1 MNLRELLK
9 PKRSFEFAKALYPQT
24 RRIFDDRIDW
34 RITGRWMVYSILV
47 GVIGAVGALIFAHL
61 VQFADEIFLVKLIGY
76 QMPMPGGEAGENHV
90 FDLAAALHPT
100 RRWLLFIVPA
110 IGGLIS
116 GWLVF
121 TFAPEAEGHGTDAVI
136 KAFHHDRGIIG
147 PRVPLVKALASAVTL
162 GTGAAPAEKVPLRRS
177 ELRSRHFLRSGSA

>member
-1 MNLRELLK
+1 
-9 PKRSFEFAKALYPQT
+9 
-24 RRIFDDRIDW
+24 
-34 RITGRWMVYSILV
+34 MVYSILV

-110 IGGLIS
+110 IGGLRRANARVDPLPRAAGRGRDRAVS
-116 GWLVF
+116 GQ
-121 TFAPEAEGHGTDAVI
+121 
-136 KAFHHDRGIIG
+136 RGRF
-147 PRVPLVKALASAVTL
+147 P
-162 GTGAAPAEKVPLRRS
+162 
-177 ELRSRHFLRSGSA
+177 